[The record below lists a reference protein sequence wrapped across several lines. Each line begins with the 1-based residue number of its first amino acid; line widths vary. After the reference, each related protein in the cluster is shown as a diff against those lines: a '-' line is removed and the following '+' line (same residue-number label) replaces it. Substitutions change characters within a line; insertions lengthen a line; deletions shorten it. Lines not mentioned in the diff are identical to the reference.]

1 MCSLETGA
9 RMRCLSCRTT
19 GKRKPREDSF
29 FRRANAM
36 LELPHCGSIEEQGEG
51 QFRDRSETVPR
62 CFRDDPRDTSFVIL
76 LRAQHSEA
84 GNRGTNT

>member
-1 MCSLETGA
+1 MCSLETGV

-19 GKRKPREDSF
+19 SKRKPREDSF

-62 CFRDDPRDTSFVIL
+62 PFRDSSETVPRCFRDDP
-76 LRAQHSEA
+76 
-84 GNRGTNT
+84 